1 MGGPQAVHEG
11 TQVVIR
17 RRELVIAGIAAVVIG
32 LITLGAAI
40 LSTGGGG
47 SSLPGGAPF
56 AVTSSLNPNVV
67 YFGDPLTA
75 RIDIAVDTRK
85 VDPDRL
91 RIATNFGPF
100 DRLAQHKLRRDAGR
114 ITYIRETYRLRCL
127 SRQCVQLLPSVAAAA
142 GGAKPSGR
150 RATQFPPARV
160 YVQGSSSVQPILLQ
174 WPTVESV
181 TRVNQA
187 ESQLQTFFYHADLTP
202 PARSYAL
209 SPSGVLWLLFVA
221 VLVLAAV
228 PTTLAVRRWRE
239 YRRAHGPAPGQEL
252 APLERALR
260 LLEWANRQ
268 PEGSNRR
275 RALELVAL
283 ELLRGGR
290 ADLVDE
296 ARALAWSPP
305 SPPPEEAGRL
315 GTRVRTATGSDGAN
329 SA

>member
-1 MGGPQAVHEG
+1 
-11 TQVVIR
+11 VVIR
-17 RRELVIAGIAAVVIG
+17 RRELVIAAVAAVVIG
-32 LITLGAAI
+32 VITLGAAI

-47 SSLPGGAPF
+47 SALPNDA
-56 AVTSSLNPNVV
+56 ALAATASVAPNVV

-75 RIDIAVDTRK
+75 RIDIAVDTHK
-85 VDPDRL
+85 VDPDRV
-91 RIATNFGPF
+91 RIATAFGPF
-100 DRLAQHKLRRDAGR
+100 DRLAQHKVRRDAGR
-114 ITYIRETYRLRCL
+114 ITSITETYRLRCL
-127 SRQCVQLLPSVAAAA
+127 SRECVQILPSVAAAA

-150 RATQFPPARV
+150 RATEFPPARV
-160 YVQGSSSVQPILLQ
+160 YVQGRSSVQPILLQ

-187 ESQLQTFFYHADLTP
+187 ESELQTFFYHADLTP

-209 SPSGVLWLLFVA
+209 SPSGLLWLLFVV

-228 PTTLAVRRWRE
+228 PVTIALRRVRE
-239 YRRAHGPAPGQEL
+239 YRRARGPAPRQEL

-260 LLEWANRQ
+260 LLDWANRQ
-268 PEGSNRR
+268 PEGEKRR

-283 ELLRGGR
+283 ELQRGGR
-290 ADLVDE
+290 DELGDE

-305 SPPPEEAGRL
+305 SPPPEEAGEL
-315 GTRVRTATGSDGAN
+315 GTRVRTATGSDGAS

>member
-1 MGGPQAVHEG
+1 M
-11 TQVVIR
+11 VIR
-17 RRELVIAGIAAVVIG
+17 RREIVIAVVAVVVMG

-47 SSLPGGAPF
+47 SALPGGVPV
-56 AVTSSLNPNVV
+56 AVTASINPTVV

-75 RIDIAVDTRK
+75 RIDIAVDTHK
-85 VDPDRL
+85 VDPGRV
-91 RIATNFGPF
+91 RIATDFRPF
-100 DRLAQHKLRRDAGR
+100 DRLGQHKLRRDAGR

-127 SRQCVQLLPSVAAAA
+127 SRDCVQLLPSIAAAA

-150 RATQFPPARV
+150 RPTQFAPARV
-160 YVQGSSSVQPILLQ
+160 SVQGRSSVQPTLLQ

-202 PARSYAL
+202 PARSYTL
-209 SPSGVLWLLFVA
+209 SPTGLLWLLLLLL
-221 VLVLAAV
+221 LVFAAV
-228 PTTLAVRRWRE
+228 PVTFAVRRIRA
-239 YRRAHGPAPGQEL
+239 YRRARGPAPREEL
-252 APLERALR
+252 SPLERALR

-268 PEGSNRR
+268 TAGENRR

-290 ADLVDE
+290 GELGDE

-305 SPPPEEAGRL
+305 PPPPEEAGEL

-329 SA
+329 PA

>member
-1 MGGPQAVHEG
+1 
-11 TQVVIR
+11 VVIR

-47 SSLPGGAPF
+47 SALPGDVPF
-56 AVTSSLNPNVV
+56 AATASLSPSVV

-75 RIDIAVDTRK
+75 RIDVAVDTHK
-85 VDPDRL
+85 VDPGRV
-91 RIATNFGPF
+91 RIATSFGPF
-100 DRLAQHKLRRDAGR
+100 DRLAQHKVRRDAGR

-127 SRQCVQLLPSVAAAA
+127 ARDCVQLLPSVAAAA

-150 RATQFPPARV
+150 RATEFPPARV
-160 YVQGSSSVQPILLQ
+160 YVHGSSSAQPILLQ

-181 TRVNQA
+181 TRVNQT

-209 SPSGVLWLLFVA
+209 SPSGLLWLLFVV

-228 PTTLAVRRWRE
+228 PMTLAMLRMRA
-239 YRRAHGPAPGQEL
+239 YRRARGPLPREEL

-268 PEGSNRR
+268 PAGENRR

-290 ADLVDE
+290 GDLGDE

-305 SPPPEEAGRL
+305 PPPPEEAGQL

>member
-1 MGGPQAVHEG
+1 
-11 TQVVIR
+11 VVIR
-17 RRELVIAGIAAVVIG
+17 QRELVIAAVAAVVIG
-32 LITLGAAI
+32 VITLGAAI

-47 SSLPGGAPF
+47 SALPGGVPIAATA
-56 AVTSSLNPNVV
+56 AVSPNVV

-75 RIDIAVDTRK
+75 RIDIAVDTHR
-85 VDPDRL
+85 VDPDRV
-91 RIATNFGPF
+91 RIATAFGPF
-100 DRLAQHKLRRDAGR
+100 DRLAQHRERRDAGR

-127 SRQCVQLLPSVAAAA
+127 SRQCVQILPSVAAAA

-150 RATQFPPARV
+150 RATEFPPAQV
-160 YVQGSSSVQPILLQ
+160 YVQRRPSVQPILLQ

-209 SPSGVLWLLFVA
+209 SPSGALWLLLAV
-221 VLVLAAV
+221 VLVLVAIPVAIAA
-228 PTTLAVRRWRE
+228 RRVRE
-239 YRRAHGPAPGQEL
+239 YRRARGPAPRQEL

-260 LLEWANRQ
+260 LLDWANRQ
-268 PEGSNRR
+268 PEGEKRR

-283 ELLRGGR
+283 ELQRGGR
-290 ADLVDE
+290 GELGDE

-305 SPPPEEAGRL
+305 PPPPDQAGEL
-315 GTRVRTATGSDGAN
+315 GTRVRTATGSDGAS

>member
-1 MGGPQAVHEG
+1 
-11 TQVVIR
+11 VVIR
-17 RRELVIAGIAAVVIG
+17 RRELLIAGVAAVVIG

-47 SSLPGGAPF
+47 SALPGGVPF
-56 AVTSSLNPNVV
+56 AATASLSPNVV

-75 RIDIAVDTRK
+75 RIDIAVDSRR
-85 VDPDRL
+85 VDPGRV
-91 RIATNFGPF
+91 RIATEFGPF
-100 DRLAQHKLRRDAGR
+100 DRLAQHRLRRDAGR
-114 ITYIRETYRLRCL
+114 IAYIRETYRLRCL
-127 SRQCVQLLPSVAAAA
+127 SRQCVQVLPSIAAAA

-202 PARSYAL
+202 PGRSYAL
-209 SPSGVLWLLFVA
+209 SPSGALWLLFVV
-221 VLVLAAV
+221 VLLVASVPVALA
-228 PTTLAVRRWRE
+228 LRRWRA
-239 YRRAHGPAPGQEL
+239 YRRARGPAPREEL

-268 PEGSNRR
+268 PAGENRR

-290 ADLVDE
+290 GDLGDE

-305 SPPPEEAGRL
+305 APPAEEAGRL

>member
-1 MGGPQAVHEG
+1 
-11 TQVVIR
+11 
-17 RRELVIAGIAAVVIG
+17 
-32 LITLGAAI
+32 
-40 LSTGGGG
+40 
-47 SSLPGGAPF
+47 
-56 AVTSSLNPNVV
+56 VTPNVV

-75 RIDIAVDTRK
+75 RIDIAVDTHK
-85 VDPDRL
+85 VDPDRV

-100 DRLAQHKLRRDAGR
+100 DRLSQHKVRRDAGR
-114 ITYIRETYRLRCL
+114 ITSIRETYVLRCL
-127 SRQCVQLLPSVAAAA
+127 SRECVQILPSVAAAA

-150 RATQFPPARV
+150 RATDFPPARV
-160 YVQGSSSVQPILLQ
+160 YVRGSSVQPILLQ

-209 SPSGVLWLLFVA
+209 SPGGLLWLLFVV
-221 VLVLAAV
+221 VLVLVAV
-228 PTTLAVRRWRE
+228 PVAIVLRRVVE
-239 YRRAHGPAPGQEL
+239 YRRAHGPAPRQEV

-260 LLEWANRQ
+260 LLDWANRQ
-268 PEGSNRR
+268 PEGEKRR

-283 ELLRGGR
+283 ELQRGGR
-290 ADLVDE
+290 VELGDE

-305 SPPPEEAGRL
+305 PPPPDQAGEL
-315 GTRVRTATGSDGAN
+315 GTRVRTATRSDGAN